1 MRVLVALALLALSL
15 GAWAGGT
22 AFTCR
27 YEKLVE
33 EGNGRFRLT
42 LHSIENPDVRVSFM
56 PNRRLVLHIQHSG
69 RNPLPSGHP
78 PVSRKEFDAAM
89 ARIQADLKTGSE
101 TRLGVMG
108 SALRPIKGQPGHYRV
123 FGLRL
128 EDEQDSGKPGAPL
141 VVYAY

>member
-1 MRVLVALALLALSL
+1 MRVLLALALLALSL

-27 YEKLVE
+27 YEELVK
-33 EGNGRFRLT
+33 EGNGKFRLT
-42 LHSIENPDVRVSFM
+42 LYAIEDPDVRVSFV
-56 PNRRLVLHIQHSG
+56 PNRRLVLHIQHSN
-69 RNPLPSGHP
+69 RNPLPSGQP

-89 ARIQADLKTGSE
+89 ARIQADLKKGNE

-128 EDEQDSGKPGAPL
+128 EDEEDPDRPGAPL